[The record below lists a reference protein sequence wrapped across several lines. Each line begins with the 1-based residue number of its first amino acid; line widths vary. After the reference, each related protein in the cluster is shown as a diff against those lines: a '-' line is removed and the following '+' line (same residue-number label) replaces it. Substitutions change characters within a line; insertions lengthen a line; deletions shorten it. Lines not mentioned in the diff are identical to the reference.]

1 MDQQIKKLINM
12 QKVTFDNIMDAT
24 IAVWNQAEG
33 AMGAFINMA
42 FYVPEDRKRTLLQ
55 WVESGR
61 TGLETFK
68 NAADE
73 AYSKVLSETQVGEA
87 QVGGQIPKVK
97 PPKQRQRFEV
107 PGTRG
112 EMESEGGAV

>member
-12 QKVTFDNIMDAT
+12 QKVTFDNIMDTA
-24 IAVWNQAEG
+24 IVIWNQAEG

-73 AYSKVLSETQVGEA
+73 AYSKVLSETQVG
-87 QVGGQIPKVK
+87 GQIPKVK